1 MSICEAVITDN
12 VGQQR
17 SGVCQMLQFFQKELT
32 IMKVRKPF
40 AVLVLIIFLLVVGTV
55 IAYSTGEITNK
66 KNLNSTTTSI
76 ITEANEK
83 GRLVLPIEG
92 LIIKGRLVDLEE
104 YTRAA
109 TQEDKNE
116 ILEKLLNDPNNKI
129 INTEKRTPPSKGGE
143 AVAFIDD

>member
-1 MSICEAVITDN
+1 
-12 VGQQR
+12 
-17 SGVCQMLQFFQKELT
+17 
-32 IMKVRKPF
+32 MKVRKPF

-55 IAYSTGEITNK
+55 IAYSTGEVTNK

>member
-1 MSICEAVITDN
+1 MV
-12 VGQQR
+12 
-17 SGVCQMLQFFQKELT
+17 
-32 IMKVRKPF
+32 
-40 AVLVLIIFLLVVGTV
+40 IIFLLVVGTV
-55 IAYSTGEITNK
+55 IAYSTGEVTNK
-66 KNLNSTTTSI
+66 KNLNTTTTSI
-76 ITEANEK
+76 ITEANE
-83 GRLVLPIEG
+83 
-92 LIIKGRLVDLEE
+92 KGRLVDLEE